1 VVIVDF
7 VRLIF
12 SILIPS
18 LAGFIGALF
27 TMPAIPTWYAG
38 LNKPPFTPPNGVFAP
53 VWIILYVLMGIALF
67 IIWSQGTDDS
77 DVRMALFLFGT
88 QLVLNVLWS
97 FVFFG
102 LKSIPGGMAVV
113 VLLWFM
119 LLLTT
124 NSFFQV
130 SQVAGWLLV
139 PYIAWVSFAAILN
152 IGLLVLN

>member
-1 VVIVDF
+1 MVFVDF

-12 SILIPS
+12 SIFITS
-18 LAGFIGALF
+18 LAGIIGALF

-38 LNKPPFTPPNGVFAP
+38 LNKPPFTPPNSVFAP
-53 VWIILYVLMGIALF
+53 VWITLYVLMGIALF
-67 IIWSQGTDDS
+67 TVWREGTDD
-77 DVRMALFLFGT
+77 DEVRIALFLFAV

-102 LKSIPGGMAVV
+102 LKSIPGGMAAIVI
-113 VLLWFM
+113 LWFM
-119 LLLTT
+119 LLLTI

-130 SQVAGWLLV
+130 SELAGWLLV